1 MLAFFASFWH
11 DVNRYTKLIKL
22 LRFFMPTVQAIQETN
37 TSSNFKEGVFPSQM
51 FEKLIQNSMLKSDE
65 PIESGQIQPASMDL
79 RLSEKAYRVRA
90 GFLPGDGNSVMS
102 RMEELKMHEVD
113 ISESG
118 VLEKGAVYI
127 IPLIESLDLT
137 ADIHGLA
144 SPKSTTG
151 RLDILTRLICDN
163 GTSFDQVPEGY
174 TGRLYVEVSP
184 ITFSIIAH
192 KGDKLNQLRLR
203 QGSSVLTD
211 AELVDLDANSA
222 LVYNND
228 KQVEKPMF
236 CEGVWLSVDL
246 EGKNGNN
253 IVGYR
258 ARKNA
263 PLVDLQKISHYDIEE
278 FWEPIHKPSSGK
290 LILNP
295 EDFYILAS
303 RECLRVPAD
312 YSAEMMAYETQA
324 GELRVHYAGF
334 FDPGFGCDVAGEGGF
349 GTTGVLEI
357 RSHDVPFVLEHGQ
370 RICRMVYERL
380 SEVPEK
386 IYSQNIGSNY
396 AGQTLKLAKQFKM

>member
-1 MLAFFASFWH
+1 MS
-11 DVNRYTKLIKL
+11 
-22 LRFFMPTVQAIQETN
+22 TVQAALESAST
-37 TSSNFKEGVFPSQM
+37 TLLGEGVFPSQV
-51 FEKLIQNSMLKSDE
+51 FEGLIQSGVLKSDE
-65 PIESGQIQPASMDL
+65 PIENGQIQPASMDL
-79 RLSEKAYRVRA
+79 RLGDKAYRVRA
-90 GFLPGDGNSVMS
+90 GFLPGEGNSVMS

-113 ISESG
+113 ISKSG

-127 IPLIESLDLT
+127 IPLMESLNLSNDV
-137 ADIHGLA
+137 HGLA

-163 GTSFDQVPEGY
+163 GTSFDKVPEGY
-174 TGRLYVEVSP
+174 NGRLYVEVSP
-184 ITFSIIAH
+184 ITFSVIVH

-211 AELVDLDANSA
+211 EALVNLDAKSS
-222 LVYNND
+222 LVYNI
-228 KQVEKPMF
+228 KGQAEAPMF

-263 PLVDLQKISHYDIEE
+263 PLVDLQKIAHYDIEE
-278 FWEPIHKPSSGK
+278 FWEPIYKPSSGK

-303 RECLRVPAD
+303 RECLRVPAE

-334 FDPGFGCDVAGEGGF
+334 FDPGFGCDVGGTGGS

-370 RICRMVYERL
+370 RICRMVYEKL
-380 SEVPEK
+380 SEVPGK

>member
-1 MLAFFASFWH
+1 MTSVLAQNKPVFS
-11 DVNRYTKLIKL
+11 
-22 LRFFMPTVQAIQETN
+22 
-37 TSSNFKEGVFPSQM
+37 EGVLPSQD
-51 FEKLIQNSMLKSDE
+51 FERMISSGIIKADE
-65 PIESGQIQPASMDL
+65 LVENGQIQPASMDL
-79 RLSEKAYRVRA
+79 RLGSIAYRVRA
-90 GFLPGDGNSVMS
+90 GFLAGQGNTVLE

-113 ISESG
+113 ISDSG
-118 VLEKGAVYI
+118 VLERGAVYI
-127 IPLIESLDLT
+127 IPLLESVNLPTDIEG
-137 ADIHGLA
+137 IA

-163 GTSFDQVPEGY
+163 GTSFDQIPSGY
-174 TGRLYVEVSP
+174 QGRLYVEVTP
-184 ITFSIIAH
+184 LTFSVIVH

-203 QGSSVLTD
+203 KGNTVLND
-211 AELVDLDANSA
+211 AELAKLDEKTP
-222 LVYNND
+222 LIYND
-228 KQVEKPMF
+228 EKQAESPMF

-246 EGKNGNN
+246 KGKDGSH

-263 PLVDLQKISHYDIEE
+263 PLVDLQKIGHYDIEE
-278 FWEPIHKPSSGK
+278 FWEPIQKPTSGR

-303 RECLRVPAD
+303 RECIRVPGN
-312 YSAEMMAYETQA
+312 YSSEMMAYETTA

-334 FDPGFGCDVAGEGGF
+334 FDPGFGCDVAGEGGC

-370 RICRMVYERL
+370 RICRMVYEKL
-380 SEVPEK
+380 SDVPEK

-396 AGQTLKLAKQFKM
+396 AGQTLKLAKQFKMEK

>member
-1 MLAFFASFWH
+1 MSTMQAF
-11 DVNRYTKLIKL
+11 
-22 LRFFMPTVQAIQETN
+22 QEKKSLET
-37 TSSNFKEGVFPSQM
+37 FKEGVFPSQI
-51 FEKLIQNSMLKSDE
+51 FENLIGKGFLKSDE
-65 PIESGQIQPASMDL
+65 PIENDQIQPASMDL
-79 RLSEKAYRVRA
+79 RLGDIAYRVRA
-90 GFLPGDGNSVMS
+90 GFLPGEGNSVMT
-102 RMEELKMHEVD
+102 RMEELRMHEVD
-113 ISESG
+113 ISKSG

-127 IPLIESLDLT
+127 IPLMELLNLPT
-137 ADIHGLA
+137 DIHGIA

-163 GTSFDQVPEGY
+163 GTSFDEIPEGY
-174 TGRLYVEVSP
+174 AGRLYVEVSP
-184 ITFSIIAH
+184 LTFSIIVH

-203 QGSSVLTD
+203 QGNTVLSD
-211 AELVDLDANSA
+211 EELVNLDKKSA
-222 LVYNND
+222 LVHNN
-228 KQVEKPMF
+228 QQESEHPIF

-263 PLVDLQKISHYDIEE
+263 PLVDIQKIAYYETEE
-278 FWEPIHKPSSGK
+278 FWEPIYKPTSGK

-303 RECLRVPAD
+303 RECLRVPFE
-312 YSAEMMAYETQA
+312 YSAEMMAYETTA

-334 FDPGFGCDVAGEGGF
+334 FDPGFGCDVTGEGGF

-370 RICRMVYERL
+370 RICRMVYEKL
-380 SEVPEK
+380 SDIPEK

>member
-1 MLAFFASFWH
+1 MSTLHAVQNESALSF
-11 DVNRYTKLIKL
+11 DD
-22 LRFFMPTVQAIQETN
+22 
-37 TSSNFKEGVFPSQM
+37 GVFPSQV
-51 FEKLIQNSMLKSDE
+51 FKKLQSMGLLRSDAPLE
-65 PIESGQIQPASMDL
+65 EGQIQPASMDL
-79 RLSEKAYRVRA
+79 RLSDKAYRVRA
-90 GFLPGDGNSVMS
+90 GFLPGDGHTVME

-127 IPLIESLDLT
+127 IPLMESLSLPKGV
-137 ADIHGLA
+137 HGLA

-174 TGRLYVEVSP
+174 EGRLYVEVSP

-192 KGDKLNQLRLR
+192 QGDKLNQLRLR
-203 QGSSVLTD
+203 KGVSVLSD
-211 AELVDLDANSA
+211 ESLVALDQQGA

-228 KQVEKPMF
+228 QQPEKPMF

-246 EGKNGNN
+246 EGKNGSN

-263 PLVDLQKISHYDIEE
+263 PLVDLRNIAHYEIEE
-278 FWEPIHKPSSGK
+278 FWEPIFKPTSGRI
-290 LILNP
+290 ILNP

-303 RECLRVPAD
+303 RECLRVPAE

-334 FDPGFGCDVAGEGGF
+334 FDPGFGCDVGGEGGF

-370 RICRMVYERL
+370 RICRMVYEKL
-380 SEVPEK
+380 SETPEK

>member
-1 MLAFFASFWH
+1 MSTLQAVQSPQPL
-11 DVNRYTKLIKL
+11 NKLCD
-22 LRFFMPTVQAIQETN
+22 
-37 TSSNFKEGVFPSQM
+37 GVFSSQIL
-51 FEKLIQNSMLKSDE
+51 ESLISQGLLKSDE
-65 PIESGQIQPASMDL
+65 PIEAGQIQPASMDL
-79 RLSEKAYRVRA
+79 RLGDKAYRVRA
-90 GFLPGDGNSVMS
+90 GFLPGEGNTVMS

-118 VLEKGAVYI
+118 VLEKGAMYI
-127 IPLIESLDLT
+127 IPLMESLDLPT
-137 ADIHGLA
+137 DIHGLA

-151 RLDILTRLICDN
+151 RLDILTRLICDD

-174 TGRLYVEVSP
+174 TGRLYIEVSP
-184 ITFSIIAH
+184 ITFSIIVH

-203 QGSSVLTD
+203 KGHSVLTD
-211 AELVDLDANSA
+211 AELVKLDQETS

-228 KQVEKPMF
+228 GQVESPMF

-246 EGKNGNN
+246 DGKNGNE

-263 PLVDLQKISHYDIEE
+263 PLVDLQKIAHYDIEE
-278 FWEPIHKPSSGK
+278 FWEPIYKPSSGK

-303 RECLRVPAD
+303 RECLRVPAQ

-334 FDPGFGCDVAGEGGF
+334 FDPGFGCDAGGEGGF

-370 RICRMVYERL
+370 RICRMVYEKL
-380 SEVPEK
+380 SAVPEK